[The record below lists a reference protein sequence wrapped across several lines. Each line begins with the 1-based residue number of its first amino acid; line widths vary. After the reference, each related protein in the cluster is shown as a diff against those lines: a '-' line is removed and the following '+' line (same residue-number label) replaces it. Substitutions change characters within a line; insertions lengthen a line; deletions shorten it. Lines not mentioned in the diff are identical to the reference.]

1 MAEVDRRRVARVPPI
16 VKSGRRSMFGSS
28 SSVQAA
34 GERRSVGSRIAGA
47 KLRDRWRASGS
58 QDLARTCRGKA
69 LRAAKAVLIDEGTVA
84 AVLALLL
91 CDSSQRGRRDMGR
104 QRRYSRALHAADN
117 AAAGRCPRLVTPATR
132 TMRSASRRIA
142 EAGGAPSSATSNRGP
157 SPLQSGLGAGRTV
170 SRPLLQVKDGVS
182 RPPGRRTD
190 CGCSCWSSV
199 AEVGE
204 EHLAL
209 RHRAERRRLS

>member
-117 AAAGRCPRLVTPATR
+117 AAAGRCPRLVDTR
-132 TMRSASRRIA
+132 DPHCAGARRVESPKLEVRRQAPLPIGARARCKAGSA
-142 EAGGAPSSATSNRGP
+142 P
-157 SPLQSGLGAGRTV
+157 AGR
-170 SRPLLQVKDGVS
+170 SRDRSCRS
-182 RPPGRRTD
+182 RM
-190 CGCSCWSSV
+190 
-199 AEVGE
+199 A
-204 EHLAL
+204 
-209 RHRAERRRLS
+209 